1 MKPAGVERPGQRGTH
16 SRARCLPTI
25 PAPARPEQP
34 PRTPPLARHAGGK
47 KDRRKRRQPRRPE
60 RIVGG
65 AAAPRPVLVPRG
77 TLGGRDQVRNAPSLI
92 LRRALPRGGGPCCI
106 GKACGTG
113 RRLGSPRLDAGEQ
126 AERDEGDAPAAD
138 AGCALQLRC
147 RSAPDTT
154 PMAVLMRS
162 TELFD
167 CAPGVA
173 VRCALHQARWSRAR
187 NNVGAW
193 WRARA
198 RPAPGQRTDPRR
210 CSDCQEL
217 TLRITN
223 NRSTLRIAP
232 SGFMLRPRQQR
243 RPDPCCSPPHARSI
257 NRQASRSSSV
267 RDRPEA
273 SARTGLGT
281 HHASPPVRCS
291 AALSL

>member
-34 PRTPPLARHAGGK
+34 PRTPPLARHAGGM

-138 AGCALQLRC
+138 AGCARHASTPLSFGTGYDPYGRLDAQHRTFRLCTGRGGSLRLASGAVEPGAKQRWGVVASTGEAGSRAAH
-147 RSAPDTT
+147 RSAPVFRLPGINVRNHQQQIHT
-154 PMAVLMRS
+154 PDRS
-162 TELFD
+162 I
-167 CAPGVA
+167 
-173 VRCALHQARWSRAR
+173 
-187 NNVGAW
+187 
-193 WRARA
+193 
-198 RPAPGQRTDPRR
+198 
-210 CSDCQEL
+210 
-217 TLRITN
+217 RIH
-223 NRSTLRIAP
+223 AP
-232 SGFMLRPRQQR
+232 SATAATPRSMLLTATRPIDQ
-243 RPDPCCSPPHARSI
+243 PAGKPI
-257 NRQASRSSSV
+257 LV
-267 RDRPEA
+267 RA
-273 SARTGLGT
+273 
-281 HHASPPVRCS
+281 
-291 AALSL
+291 